1 MSAALAEQRLDAVFG
16 ALSHRTRRALLQRLG
31 EGPASV
37 TALAEPMPMT
47 LAAVSKHLR
56 VLEGAGLV
64 RRRRRGREH
73 LMSLSPAA
81 LDGAAAWIT
90 EHRALWQSRLAAL
103 DRLLQEQDETQE
115 PRP

>member
-31 EGPASV
+31 GGPASV

-56 VLEGAGLV
+56 VLERAGLV
-64 RRRRRGREH
+64 RREVDGRVHRCSLDAAPLDDAAQWLEH
-73 LMSLSPAA
+73 HQRFWSSTLDA
-81 LDGAAAWIT
+81 LARHVESGV
-90 EHRALWQSRLAAL
+90 
-103 DRLLQEQDETQE
+103 
-115 PRP
+115 P